1 MLPLGCTVLWQAAGG
16 SFTLWPSTKEV
27 TMWQERWVTKPT
39 EEGTFL
45 ETVAHEA
52 NEWLLI
58 KFWIWWF
65 ICDPQIN
72 WEEARGIKNLT
83 SFASRFPTVRT
94 DEEGDQGRLG
104 LDRTYQPP
112 EDRVG

>member
-1 MLPLGCTVLWQAAGG
+1 MADAVLDQLPWVILSFYQPEGFHLQRRCLWWVLPLGCTVLWQAAGG
-16 SFTLWPSTKEV
+16 SFTLWSSTKEV
-27 TMWQERWVTKPT
+27 ATWQERWVTKPT

-65 ICDPQIN
+65 ICDP
-72 WEEARGIKNLT
+72 
-83 SFASRFPTVRT
+83 
-94 DEEGDQGRLG
+94 
-104 LDRTYQPP
+104 
-112 EDRVG
+112 